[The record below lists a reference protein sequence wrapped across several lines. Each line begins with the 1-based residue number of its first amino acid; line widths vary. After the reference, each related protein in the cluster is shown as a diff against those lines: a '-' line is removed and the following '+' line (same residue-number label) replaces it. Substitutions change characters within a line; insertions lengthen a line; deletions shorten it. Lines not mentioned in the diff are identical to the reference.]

1 MIFHG
6 LRGDMEQ
13 FVSACIGL
21 AAALGLVACGSG
33 SLKQTPPA
41 HEQTA
46 LRAPI
51 DTLALLEAR
60 QFQTVDRH
68 FAAVQATYDKG
79 DIGDQDLRKA
89 FNVFKSPKEAL
100 EDRYDGWVSM
110 YPRSYVARLAR
121 GIYYVNMGDAH
132 RGKKTIR
139 ETPEA
144 ELSTSE
150 SFYNKAMADLLAS
163 MDLDEKPLLSFVNAI
178 FIARQNGD
186 PETARKWLDRAIQI
200 DPRNYSA
207 RAAYMSAIETRWG
220 GDQDKMNAFLKESR
234 GANLSQKQMNL
245 LESVVIEDQGWI
257 HLFRERDYAAAVVAY
272 RRSGELGGDRETAN
286 VIYALSM
293 QGKFREEVAVI
304 EAELELK
311 PADPTLLHDRGEAYF
326 KLNMAQE
333 GLDDI
338 RAAAEGGNSDAQN
351 EMGRFYMLGL
361 PGYLDRDIPVGL
373 EWFKKSAAQGNSAG
387 QENLRRAQQLSS
399 PSGQN

>member
-1 MIFHG
+1 
-6 LRGDMEQ
+6 MEH
-13 FVSACIGL
+13 FVLACIGL
-21 AAALGLVACGSG
+21 AATLGLVACESG

-41 HEQTA
+41 HEQSA
-46 LRAPI
+46 LTSPI

-60 QFQTVDRH
+60 QFQTLDRH
-68 FAAVQATYDKG
+68 FAAVQASYDKG
-79 DIGDQDLRKA
+79 DIADHDLREA
-89 FNVFKSPKEAL
+89 FKVFKSPKEAL
-100 EDRYDGWVSM
+100 EDRYNGWVSM
-110 YPRSYVARLAR
+110 FPRSYVARLAR
-121 GIYYVNMGDAH
+121 GIYYVNVGDAH
-132 RGKKTIR
+132 RGRKTIR

-150 SFYNKAMADLLAS
+150 NFYSKAMTDLRAS

-178 FIARQNGD
+178 FVARENGD

-220 GDQDKMNAFLKESR
+220 GNQEMVNAFLKECR
-234 GANLSQKQMNL
+234 EANLSQKQMDL

-257 HLFRERDYAAAVVAY
+257 HLFRERDYAAAVAAY
-272 RRSGELGGDRETAN
+272 RRSGELGGDREIAN

-293 QGKFREEVAVI
+293 QGKYREELAVI
-304 EAELELK
+304 EAELALK
-311 PADPTLLHDRGEAYF
+311 PGDPTLLHDRGEARF
-326 KLNMAQE
+326 RLDMAQE

-399 PSGQN
+399 SSGQN